1 MKKSFFVLLAI
12 FSAVVSYAQPQD
24 RRTMDWAAFN
34 RYAAANA
41 EVTESPLVVFMG
53 DSITD
58 NWAQMRP
65 GFFSSHNYIGRG
77 ISGQTVEHMLAR
89 FQQDVIDLHPRAVA
103 IMAGVNNIA
112 GNNGKID
119 FEDVVA
125 CIKSM
130 CEIAKANN
138 IVPILC
144 SLTPCHRFF
153 WNPGVEPAEDVIRL
167 NSMYEAYAR
176 EAGIEY
182 VDYHKA
188 MALPGGV
195 ISEED
200 SNDGCHPTVAGYEKM
215 EALIVPVIERVLAAA
230 SRPAR
235 QAGPARQMGPQD
247 WPNFKRYEEKNASLT
262 EAPLMVMEDSLSAL
276 RLAATMK
283 GRSNRMLE
291 SDIYV
296 AALSLSSGI
305 RSANLNVDANL
316 PAIEKADPEIAS
328 SMRLRV
334 ARILAETDTIISG
347 LLS

>member
-1 MKKSFFVLLAI
+1 MKKSFFLLLAI

-125 CIKSM
+125 FADAALDGEVSGAHAFYDGDIFGAVYSTNLLMRACDVLVTKPSELAYYPVPKLMIKHVGGHEVWGAIRAAELGDGTYEMENAAEVCAMVDAIQVEPELIGMM
-130 CEIAKANN
+130 CLN
-138 IVPILC
+138 IVAAN
-144 SLTPCHRFF
+144 TR
-153 WNPGVEPAEDVIRL
+153 GVYDG
-167 NSMYEAYAR
+167 AY
-176 EAGIEY
+176 
-182 VDYHKA
+182 
-188 MALPGGV
+188 
-195 ISEED
+195 
-200 SNDGCHPTVAGYEKM
+200 
-215 EALIVPVIERVLAAA
+215 
-230 SRPAR
+230 
-235 QAGPARQMGPQD
+235 QA
-247 WPNFKRYEEKNASLT
+247 
-262 EAPLMVMEDSLSAL
+262 V
-276 RLAATMK
+276 RLAVE
-283 GRSNRMLE
+283 G
-291 SDIYV
+291 
-296 AALSLSSGI
+296 
-305 RSANLNVDANL
+305 
-316 PAIEKADPEIAS
+316 
-328 SMRLRV
+328 
-334 ARILAETDTIISG
+334 
-347 LLS
+347 